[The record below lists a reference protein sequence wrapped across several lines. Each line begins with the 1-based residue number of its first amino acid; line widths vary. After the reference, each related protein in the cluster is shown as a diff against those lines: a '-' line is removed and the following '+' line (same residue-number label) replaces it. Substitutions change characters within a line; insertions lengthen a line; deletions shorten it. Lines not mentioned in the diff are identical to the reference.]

1 MVRKDRR
8 LRSLRK
14 LARIL
19 LNAAEKIVEVR
30 GGVMLAM
37 SISTPEAPDKHAVLR
52 SIDAMDQIEEAWE
65 LQRDVVAERL
75 RQGHVLRGLVDHGD
89 LCGHCW
95 VSRAGSRNDVFFGR
109 RFKVPEAAV
118 YIWDC
123 ATLPRYRNRG
133 YYKTVLKGIQNSE
146 SGITSAYVAV
156 DQRNHISRRAL
167 ESVGFRVC
175 FRYWGIRFLRR
186 HAVCI
191 ALWGRHLLTLQRAL
205 TRLTR
210 VPLATTVDKVHQCR
224 PSNPC

>member
-1 MVRKDRR
+1 
-8 LRSLRK
+8 
-14 LARIL
+14 
-19 LNAAEKIVEVR
+19 
-30 GGVMLAM
+30 M
-37 SISTPEAPDKHAVLR
+37 SISTPEAADKHDGLR
-52 SIDAMDQIEEAWE
+52 SVDDIDQIEGTWE

-75 RQGHVLRGLVDHGD
+75 RQGHVLHGLVDHGD
-89 LCGHCW
+89 LCGYCW

-133 YYKTVLKGIQNSE
+133 YYKTVLKGIQSSE
-146 SGITSAYVAV
+146 PGITSAYVAV
-156 DQRNHISRRAL
+156 DQFNHISRRAL

-191 ALWGRHLLTLQRAL
+191 ALWGRHLLTLQRAF

-210 VPLATTVDKVHQCR
+210 VPLATADKVHQCR

>member
-1 MVRKDRR
+1 M
-8 LRSLRK
+8 
-14 LARIL
+14 LARTWL
-19 LNAAEKIVEVR
+19 TAAETIVEVR

-37 SISTPEAPDKHAVLR
+37 SIPTREVSDGHAGLR
-52 SIDAMDQIEEAWE
+52 SVDDIGQIKETWE

-75 RQGHVLRGLVDHGD
+75 RQGHILHGIVDHGD
-89 LCGHCW
+89 LCGYCW

-109 RFKVPEAAV
+109 RFNVPEAAV

-133 YYKTVLKGIQNSE
+133 YYKTVLKGIQSSE
-146 SGITSAYVAV
+146 PGISSAYVAV
-156 DQRNHISRRAL
+156 DQYNPISRHAL
-167 ESVGFRVC
+167 EKVGFRVC

-191 ALWGRHLLTLQRAL
+191 ALWDRHLLTLQQAL

-210 VPLATTVDKVHQCR
+210 IPVATVDKVHQCR

>member
-1 MVRKDRR
+1 MSCLTEKVRKNRR
-8 LRSLRK
+8 VRYLRA
-14 LARIL
+14 LARTCL
-19 LNAAEKIVEVR
+19 TAVEKIVEVR

-37 SISTPEAPDKHAVLR
+37 SISTLEAPDKHAGLR
-52 SIDAMDQIEEAWE
+52 SIDNIDQIEETWE

-75 RQGHVLRGLVDHGD
+75 RQGHALHGLVDHGD

-95 VSRAGSRNDVFFGR
+95 VSRAGSSNDVFFGR
-109 RFKVPEAAV
+109 RFKVPESAV

-133 YYKTVLKGIQNSE
+133 YYKTVLKGIQSLE
-146 SGITSAYVAV
+146 PGITSAYVAV
-156 DQRNHISRRAL
+156 DQCNRISRRAL

-191 ALWGRHLLTLQRAL
+191 ALWGRKLLTLQRAL

-210 VPLATTVDKVHQCR
+210 LPLATADKVH
-224 PSNPC
+224 